1 MVSLFISLDADERLP
16 KVILMEAREIL
27 HPEFILD
34 RDIQFSAR
42 LQALSNLFKKSLIGV
57 LPADVVDRVLENT
70 DEDHCVILLF
80 DPDIAEIADKNLYI
94 VEVFMP
100 LGIDKR
106 PPS

>member
-1 MVSLFISLDADERLP
+1 
-16 KVILMEAREIL
+16 MEAREIL

-34 RDIQFSAR
+34 RDIQLSAR
-42 LQALSNLFKKSLIGV
+42 LQALSDLSEKSLIGV
-57 LPADVVDRVLENT
+57 LPADVVDSVLENT

-80 DPDIAEIADKNLYI
+80 GPDVAEIADKDLYI
-94 VEVFMP
+94 VEVLMP

>member
-34 RDIQFSAR
+34 RDIQLSAR
-42 LQALSNLFKKSLIGV
+42 LQALSDLSEKSLIGV
-57 LPADVVDRVLENT
+57 LPADVIDRVLENA
-70 DEDHCVILLF
+70 DEDHCVILPA
-80 DPDIAEIADKNLYI
+80 DPDIPEIADKNLYI
-94 VEVFMP
+94 IEILMP